1 MTAIKCEFTFEY
13 KSIKK
18 AKIIKESLEPDNDD
32 FIEIE
37 LIGSDLKATCKAD
50 TPMELLHTIDDFLA
64 CLTISEDSL
73 DQF

>member
-13 KSIKK
+13 ESIKK
-18 AKIIKESLEPDNDD
+18 AKIIKESLEPDNED
-32 FIEIE
+32 FIEIKQ
-37 LIGSDLKATCKAD
+37 IGSDLKATCKAD
-50 TPMELLHTIDDFLA
+50 TPMELLNTIDDFLA